1 MIKQNISV
9 KAVCGGKNAE
19 ENLHAK
25 TQFTAKKTETDIKN
39 MQYILVTGAYGGMGR
54 ATVQLLKKQGF
65 FVFALDR
72 KIGEAEEN
80 VFPIEADITDESSLT
95 RAAETIKKKTDALF
109 AIVHYA
115 GIYMLDSLVEIDSEA
130 FERIFRIN
138 LFGAFLVNKAFMPL
152 LRYGS
157 RIIMTT
163 SELAPLDP
171 LPFTGIYAVSK
182 SALDKYAY
190 SLRMEL
196 QLLGISVSV
205 IRAGAVKTTMLGVST
220 DELEKFCG
228 KTKLYSYNAVRFR
241 NIVDSVEA
249 KSIAPEK
256 MAEKTLKILE
266 SKNPAFAYSI
276 NRNPLLRLLNMLP
289 KRLQCFVIRQVL
301 K

>member
-1 MIKQNISV
+1 
-9 KAVCGGKNAE
+9 
-19 ENLHAK
+19 
-25 TQFTAKKTETDIKN
+25 
-39 MQYILVTGAYGGMGR
+39 
-54 ATVQLLKKQGF
+54 
-65 FVFALDR
+65 
-72 KIGEAEEN
+72 
-80 VFPIEADITDESSLT
+80 
-95 RAAETIKKKTDALF
+95 
-109 AIVHYA
+109 
-115 GIYMLDSLVEIDSEA
+115 
-130 FERIFRIN
+130 
-138 LFGAFLVNKAFMPL
+138 
-152 LRYGS
+152 
-157 RIIMTT
+157 MTT

-266 SKNPAFAYSI
+266 SKNPAFAHSI
-276 NRNPLLRLLNMLP
+276 NRNPFLRLLNMLP